1 MGMPRRSEAHLGSS
15 ESIYDDLRYV
25 RVRRGFA
32 GATSSDLAGSL
43 ALRRYDSSGAHPLD
57 ELVRDF
63 ESFVEQALTA
73 IGVHQPNSTAEGV
86 AAESLRAI
94 LFDPLKRA
102 NSIESI
108 RFDVGGRATR
118 SWDYV
123 RDKEN
128 RLLRQLA
135 VDFRRWAEDGESVAL
150 SGTTS
155 ERASDGAT
163 SRASDTTTQLEGGPL
178 RINSSADSEDTPQRQ
193 TTEPD
198 AIDIASSPLEPIVT
212 ITIELKL
219 DPSELRTKPTARIEG
234 AIADWQLAM
243 IRMGAGGPEPGYE
256 IVFIEDPARYEVFI
270 EGAVEPMEVIDG
282 ASTRRRF
289 EEVMIR
295 LYADV
300 SENVVR
306 KSCRIVFRH
315 FSQYI
320 DTVPKFESLISAILG
335 AIWVQREPGSLTT
348 DIVFDSQTSHH
359 VYLPVRY
366 LPTKHDQS
374 GNRVLSLQNL
384 DVYYMVEL
392 RRPFLLDIGIPAII
406 ARWLEGVERFDP
418 GESPWEPQRFFEP
431 GNWQI
436 RES

>member
-15 ESIYDDLRYV
+15 ESIYDDLRCV
-25 RVRRGFA
+25 RARRGFA
-32 GATSSDLAGSL
+32 FATSSDLAGSL

-73 IGVHQPNSTAEGV
+73 IGVQQPNSTAEGV

-102 NSIESI
+102 HSIESI

-135 VDFRRWAEDGESVAL
+135 VDFRRWAEVSEHVANFSASSEQAFDGI
-150 SGTTS
+150 TP
-155 ERASDGAT
+155 RAPDM
-163 SRASDTTTQLEGGPL
+163 SRGLEGGPR
-178 RINSSADSEDTPQRQ
+178 RIISPADSEATPRQ
-193 TTEPD
+193 QTSEPD
-198 AIDIASSPLEPIVT
+198 AVELQSSSEKPIVT
-212 ITIELKL
+212 ISSEMKL
-219 DPSELRTKPTARIEG
+219 DLADLRTIYTARVEG

-243 IRMGAGGPEPGYE
+243 IRMGAGGPEPDYE
-256 IVFIEDPARYEVFI
+256 IAFIEDSARHEIFTK
-270 EGAVEPMEVIDG
+270 GAVEPIEVIDG
-282 ASTRRRF
+282 ALMRRRF

-306 KSCRIVFRH
+306 EICRIVFRH
-315 FSQYI
+315 LSPYI
-320 DTVPKFESLISAILG
+320 DTVPKLESLISAILG
-335 AIWVQREPGSLTT
+335 RIWVQREPGALTT

-366 LPTKHDQS
+366 LPTKHDQA

-384 DVYYMVEL
+384 DIYFMVEL
-392 RRPFLLDIGIPAII
+392 RHPFLLEIGIPAII
-406 ARWLEGVERFDP
+406 ARWLEGVGRSSP
-418 GESPWEPQRFFEP
+418 GELPWEPQRFFEP

-436 RES
+436 RVS